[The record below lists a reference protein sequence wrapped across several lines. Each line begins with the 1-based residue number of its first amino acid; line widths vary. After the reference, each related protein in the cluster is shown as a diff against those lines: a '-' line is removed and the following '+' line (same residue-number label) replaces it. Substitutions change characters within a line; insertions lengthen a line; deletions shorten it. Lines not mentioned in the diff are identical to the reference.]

1 MLSGE
6 ALFGDHSIVFGLLVG
21 LTHLCGD
28 AILASKLAAIVFG
41 GLTALDNVSFQVE
54 EGEIRGLIGP
64 NGAGKSTM
72 FKNIA
77 GFQVPTTGSI
87 HYQGQS
93 IEGKQP
99 HTIAEMGIVRTFQE
113 TTLFQELSVFEN
125 ALVGTHIRARSN
137 VFSAVLGLDR
147 QKQQAANDRVMEVLE
162 FMGLVERKD
171 QLASELP
178 LGSQR
183 ALALSIAL
191 VSEPKV
197 MLMDEPFA
205 GMNGE
210 ETSHMMDLTRKVR
223 ESGITIVLVEHDMKA
238 VMGLCNYLT
247 VLNFGQVLAQGTPEE
262 VRNNDK
268 VIEAYLGGA
277 R

>member
-1 MLSGE
+1 M
-6 ALFGDHSIVFGLLVG
+6 
-21 LTHLCGD
+21 
-28 AILASKLAAIVFG
+28 AILEIDSVSKQFG

-54 EGEIRGLIGP
+54 AGEIRGLIGP

-77 GFQVPTTGSI
+77 GFQVPTMGNI
-87 HYQGQS
+87 RYQGQS
-93 IEGKQP
+93 IEGKKP

-147 QKQQAANDRVMEVLE
+147 LKQQAASEKVMEVLE
-162 FMGLVERKD
+162 FMGLIERKD

-223 ESGITIVLVEHDMKA
+223 ESGITVVLVEHDMKA

-262 VRNNDK
+262 VRNNEK

-277 R
+277 K

>member
-1 MLSGE
+1 M
-6 ALFGDHSIVFGLLVG
+6 
-21 LTHLCGD
+21 
-28 AILASKLAAIVFG
+28 AILEIDSVSKQFG

-77 GFQVPTTGSI
+77 GFQVPTMGSI
-87 HYQGQS
+87 RYQGQS
-93 IEGKQP
+93 IEGKNP

-147 QKQQAANDRVMEVLE
+147 QKQEAASDRVMEVLE
-162 FMGLVERKD
+162 FMGLTERKD

-210 ETSHMMDLTRKVR
+210 ETSHMMDLTRKVQ
-223 ESGITIVLVEHDMKA
+223 ESGITVVLVEHDMKA

-247 VLNFGQVLAQGTPEE
+247 VLNFGQILAQGTPEE
-262 VRNNDK
+262 VRNNEK
-268 VIEAYLGGA
+268 VIEAYLGGVK
-277 R
+277 

>member
-1 MLSGE
+1 MP
-6 ALFGDHSIVFGLLVG
+6 
-21 LTHLCGD
+21 
-28 AILASKLAAIVFG
+28 ILEIKNITKQFG
-41 GLTALDNVSFQVE
+41 GLMALDNVSFQIN

-77 GFQVPTTGSI
+77 GFHVPTKGSI
-87 HYQGQS
+87 VYQGKN
-93 IEGKQP
+93 IEGKKP

-113 TTLFQELSVFEN
+113 TTLFQELTVFEN
-125 ALVGTHIRARSN
+125 ALVGSHIQSRSN
-137 VFSAVLGLDR
+137 VFSAILGLDR
-147 QKQQAANDRVMEVLE
+147 LKQKVASEKVMEVLQ
-162 FMGLVERKD
+162 FMGLTERKD

-183 ALALSIAL
+183 ALALAIAL

-210 ETSHMMDLTRKVR
+210 ETSHMMDLTRKVQ
-223 ESGITIVLVEHDMKA
+223 ESGVTVILVEHDMKA
-238 VMGLCNYLT
+238 VMGLCHYLT
-247 VLNFGQVLAQGTPEE
+247 VLNFGQVLAEGSPDE
-262 VRNNDK
+262 VRNNEK
-268 VIEAYLGGA
+268 VIEAYLSGA
-277 R
+277 K

>member
-1 MLSGE
+1 M
-6 ALFGDHSIVFGLLVG
+6 
-21 LTHLCGD
+21 
-28 AILASKLAAIVFG
+28 AILEINNVSKQFG

-77 GFQVPTTGSI
+77 GFQVPTKGSI
-87 HYQGQS
+87 SYQGQS
-93 IEGKQP
+93 IEGRKP

-125 ALVGTHIRARSN
+125 ALVGSHIHARSN
-137 VFSAVLGLDR
+137 VFSAVLGLDK
-147 QKQQAANDRVMEVLE
+147 QKQEVARNKVMEVLE
-162 FMGLVERKD
+162 FMGLEERKD

-205 GMNGE
+205 GMNAE
-210 ETSHMMDLTRKVR
+210 ETKHMMDLTRKVQ

-247 VLNFGQVLAQGTPEE
+247 VLNFGQVLAQGTPED
-262 VRNNDK
+262 VRNNEK
-268 VIEAYLGGA
+268 VIEAYLAGA
-277 R
+277 K

>member
-1 MLSGE
+1 M
-6 ALFGDHSIVFGLLVG
+6 
-21 LTHLCGD
+21 
-28 AILASKLAAIVFG
+28 AILEINNVSKQFG
-41 GLTALDNVSFQVE
+41 GLTALDNVSFKVE

-77 GFQVPTTGSI
+77 GFQVPTKGSI
-87 HYQGQS
+87 SYQGQS
-93 IEGKQP
+93 IEGRKP

-125 ALVGTHIRARSN
+125 ALVGSHIHARSN
-137 VFSAVLGLDR
+137 VFSAVLGLDGR
-147 QKQQAANDRVMEVLE
+147 KQHAANDKVMEVLE
-162 FMGLVERKD
+162 FMGLIARKD

-197 MLMDEPFA
+197 LLMDEPFA

-210 ETSHMMDLTRKVR
+210 ETSNMMGLTRKVQ

-247 VLNFGQVLAQGTPEE
+247 VLNFGQVLAQGTPED
-262 VRNNDK
+262 VRNNEK

-277 R
+277 K

>member
-1 MLSGE
+1 MP
-6 ALFGDHSIVFGLLVG
+6 
-21 LTHLCGD
+21 
-28 AILASKLAAIVFG
+28 ILEINNVTKKFG
-41 GLTALDNVSFQVE
+41 GLMALDDVSFRVD

-77 GFQVPTTGSI
+77 GFYAPTSGSI
-87 HYQGQS
+87 VYRGS
-93 IEGKQP
+93 NIEGKQP
-99 HTIAEMGIVRTFQE
+99 HTIAELGIVRTFQE

-125 ALVGTHIRARSN
+125 ALVGTHIKSRSN

-147 QKQQAANDRVMEVLE
+147 LKQQEASDKVMEVLD
-162 FMGLVERKD
+162 FMGLIERKD

-183 ALALSIAL
+183 ALALAIAL
-191 VSEPKV
+191 VSEPKL

-205 GMNGE
+205 GMNAE
-210 ETSHMMDLTRKVR
+210 ETNHMMDLTRKVR

-247 VLNFGQVLAQGTPEE
+247 VLNFGKLLAEGTPDEI
-262 VRNNDK
+262 RNNDR

-277 R
+277 

>member
-1 MLSGE
+1 MP
-6 ALFGDHSIVFGLLVG
+6 I
-21 LTHLCGD
+21 LT
-28 AILASKLAAIVFG
+28 INNVTKQFG
-41 GLTALDNVSFQVE
+41 GLTALDDVSFEVE

-77 GFQVPTTGSI
+77 GFYEPTKGSI
-87 HYQGQS
+87 VYKGIK
-93 IEGKQP
+93 IEGKKP

-125 ALVGTHIRARSN
+125 ALIGSHIKSRSN
-137 VFSAVLGLDR
+137 LFSAVLGLDR
-147 QKQQAANDRVMEVLE
+147 RKQQIAADKVMEVLD
-162 FMGLVERKD
+162 FMGLTERKD

-183 ALALSIAL
+183 ALALAIAL
-191 VSEPKV
+191 VSEPDL
-197 MLMDEPFA
+197 MLLDEPFA
-205 GMNGE
+205 GMNAE
-210 ETSHMMDLTRKVR
+210 ETNHMMELTRKVR

-247 VLNFGQVLAQGTPEE
+247 VLNFGQLLAEGTPDEI
-262 VRNNDK
+262 RNNDR

-277 R
+277 N

>member
-1 MLSGE
+1 M
-6 ALFGDHSIVFGLLVG
+6 
-21 LTHLCGD
+21 
-28 AILASKLAAIVFG
+28 AILGINNVTKQFG
-41 GLTALDNVSFQVE
+41 GLMALDDVSFQIE

-77 GFQVPTTGSI
+77 GFQVPTKGSI
-87 HYQGQS
+87 TYQGRS
-93 IEGKQP
+93 IEGKKP

-125 ALVGTHIRARSN
+125 VLVGTHISGRSDI
-137 VFSAVLGLDR
+137 FSAGLGLDR
-147 QKQQAANDRVMEVLE
+147 LKQEAASDKVLEVLE
-162 FMGLVERKD
+162 FMGLIERKD
-171 QLASELP
+171 QFASELP

-191 VSEPKV
+191 VSEPKL

-205 GMNGE
+205 GMNAE
-210 ETSHMMDLTRKVR
+210 ETSHMMDLTRKVQ
-223 ESGITIVLVEHDMKA
+223 ESGITIILVEHDMKA

-262 VRNNDK
+262 VRRNED
-268 VIEAYLGGA
+268 VIEAYLGGTN
-277 R
+277 

>member
-1 MLSGE
+1 M
-6 ALFGDHSIVFGLLVG
+6 
-21 LTHLCGD
+21 
-28 AILASKLAAIVFG
+28 AILEINNVTKQFG
-41 GLTALDNVSFQVE
+41 GLMALDNVSFEVE
-54 EGEIRGLIGP
+54 QGRIHGLIGP

-77 GFQVPTTGSI
+77 GFQMPTKGSVV
-87 HYQGQS
+87 YQGEN
-93 IEGKQP
+93 IEGKKP
-99 HTIAEMGIVRTFQE
+99 HAIAEMGIVRTFQE

-137 VFSAVLGLDR
+137 VFSAVLGLGR
-147 QKQQAANDRVMEVLE
+147 LKQEAASEKVMEVLE

-210 ETSHMMDLTRKVR
+210 ETSHMMGLTRKVR
-223 ESGITIVLVEHDMKA
+223 ESGITVVLVEHDMKA